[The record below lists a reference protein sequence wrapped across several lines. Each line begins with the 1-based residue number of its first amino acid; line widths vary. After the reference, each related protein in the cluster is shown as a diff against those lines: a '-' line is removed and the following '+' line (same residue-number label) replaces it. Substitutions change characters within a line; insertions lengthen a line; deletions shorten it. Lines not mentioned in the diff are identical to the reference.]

1 MSFHQIIK
9 RPIVTEKSTILSEQG
24 IYSFVVDM
32 DATKPEIE
40 RAIEKAF
47 EVKVAAVRTT
57 ICRDRVRRK
66 GNNLSH
72 KRYWKKAM
80 VKLQPG
86 QKISLF
92 EGA

>member
-1 MSFHQIIK
+1 MSFHYIIK

-24 IYSFVVDM
+24 VYSFVVDIA
-32 DATKPEIE
+32 ATKPEIE
-40 RAIEKAF
+40 KAVEKAF
-47 EVKVAAVRTT
+47 EVKVASVRTT

-66 GNNLSH
+66 GNSLSN

>member
-1 MSFHQIIK
+1 MSFHEIIK

-24 IYSFVVDM
+24 VYSFVVDM
-32 DATKPEIE
+32 DAKKPDIE

-47 EVKVAAVRTT
+47 GVKVQAVRTT
-57 ICRDRVRRK
+57 ICRDRARRK
-66 GNNLSH
+66 GNNLSL

-86 QKISLF
+86 QKITLF